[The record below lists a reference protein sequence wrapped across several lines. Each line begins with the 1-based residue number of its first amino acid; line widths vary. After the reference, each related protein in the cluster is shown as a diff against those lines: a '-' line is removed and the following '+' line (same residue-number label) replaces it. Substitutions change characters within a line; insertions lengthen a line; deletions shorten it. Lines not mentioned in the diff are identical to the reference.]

1 MSYISKKFLPN
12 SMSSRPGYTSGRGAT
27 ISDLDF
33 EKLTYIHDNILKE
46 VGEEASKN
54 FVKMVKNL
62 KVASSTSFLLNLY
75 ELESN
80 SWVYTEPKDIDNYV
94 SNEGEAFG
102 TVMSIFG
109 NRGDDTLEIVGEF
122 LSRFGEIHISE
133 TNDRI
138 YNSKMKY
145 YYNKR
150 R

>member
-1 MSYISKKFLPN
+1 MSYISEKFLPN
-12 SMSSRPGYTSGRGAT
+12 SMSSRPGYTSGRGAI
-27 ISDLDF
+27 ISDLDS
-33 EKLTYIHDNILKE
+33 EKLTHIHDNILKE
-46 VGEEASKN
+46 IGEEASKN

-62 KVASSTSFLLNLY
+62 KVASCTSFLMNLY

-80 SWVYTEPKDIDNYV
+80 SWVYIEPKDIDTYV
-94 SNEGEAFG
+94 SNEGEALG
-102 TVMSIFG
+102 VVMSIFG
-109 NRGDDTLEIVGEF
+109 NRSDDTLEIVGEF
-122 LSRFGEIHISE
+122 LSRYGETHISE